1 MTLGRQIEQ
10 RIIDWINENDDQG
23 ATVCRA
29 VNADKFPL
37 PVVAVECDVGD
48 QLNTVHTNTFN
59 CVVTVTVRA
68 HAGDSQEAETDQCE
82 SITDAM
88 EFTLSDNSQGLIS
101 VPECLRYDFAGT
113 SFSFD
118 DSIMEGEMKI
128 NMIAR
133 RIE

>member
-10 RIIDWINENDDQG
+10 RIIDWITENDDQE

-37 PVVAVECDVGD
+37 PVVSVACEVGD
-48 QLNTVHTNTFN
+48 QLNTVFTNTFN

-68 HAGDSQEAETDQCE
+68 HVGDSGESDQCE
-82 SITDAM
+82 AITDAM

-113 SFSFD
+113 SFDYD
-118 DSIMEGEMKI
+118 DSIMVGEMKI

>member
-10 RIIDWINENDDQG
+10 RIIDWINENDNQD

-37 PVVAVECDVGD
+37 PVVAVACEVGD
-48 QLNTVHTNTFN
+48 PINTVHTETFN
-59 CVVTVTVRA
+59 CVVTVTIRA
-68 HAGDSQEAETDQCE
+68 HVGDSDETDQCE
-82 SITDAM
+82 AITDAM

-113 SFSFD
+113 SFD
-118 DSIMEGEMKI
+118 WEDSMMVGEMKI
-128 NMIAR
+128 NMIAK
-133 RIE
+133 RII